1 MRCAGYAA
9 EWRARLRVA
18 VGGGEAGFGTLTA
31 DTDEMHGDGGL
42 DAAAFDEGCE
52 AAKRSMGL
60 TGAAAAMM
68 MQ

>member
-1 MRCAGYAA
+1 
-9 EWRARLRVA
+9 
-18 VGGGEAGFGTLTA
+18 
-31 DTDEMHGDGGL
+31 MHGDGGL